1 MIDFLLTAGGLVWA
15 ILGVSTI
22 MWWLIIKAYF
32 NQNISIRLVEQSIIS
47 EKKKIQTL
55 PMNLHR
61 KVCTSWI
68 SQFEQELNK
77 GIPWI
82 SVFVKVLPLLGLLGT
97 VDGMIDSFT
106 ELEQLNIQRQLSGGM
121 SQALLTT
128 LSGLL
133 TSLSGLYF
141 AHNLKQRKQRYV
153 VDLRTQLEGVNAL
166 SSS

>member
-1 MIDFLLTAGGLVWA
+1 MIDFLLTSGGLVWA
-15 ILGVSTI
+15 ILGVSTV
-22 MWWLIIKAYF
+22 MWWLIIKAYV
-32 NQNISIRLVEQSIIS
+32 NQNISVRLVNQSIIS
-47 EKKKIQTL
+47 ERKKIQSL
-55 PMNLHR
+55 PANLYR
-61 KVCTSWI
+61 KVCISWI
-68 SQFEQELNK
+68 NQFDQTLNK
-77 GIPWI
+77 GLSWI

-106 ELEQLNIQRQLSGGM
+106 ELNQVNIQRQLSGGM

-141 AHNLKQRKQRYV
+141 VHNLKQRKQRYV
-153 VDLRTQLEGVNAL
+153 VDLRTQLEEKNAL